1 MPSDVLAP
9 PDSLAALVAAEKDFV
24 QVAHHIA
31 AYCRLELET
40 AQDVRQVIQSRHQVQ
55 AVHEYIAKLIGNR
68 QQKLAAQ
75 NLLAEARLRQE
86 RWIGSWLRDHIQWG
100 GGARFHDGTLDSVG
114 VDKKNSHRWQSIA
127 GLEEDVFETYIAETT
142 TAERELTSAGA
153 LKLARLLRRSADIRE
168 RQAATHTYLQD
179 QPGTFY
185 TDLQAL
191 VSEGRRFACIYADP
205 PWAYSNQGTRAST
218 HNHYTTMTVEAIC
231 ALPVGQLAADQC
243 HLHLWCTNAF
253 LFECPKIF
261 AAWGFEFKSSFV
273 WVKPHLG
280 IGNYWR
286 NSHEFL
292 LLATR
297 GGLTAQNRGLRSW
310 LEADRTQHSAKP
322 ERIRDLVEAL
332 SPGPYLE
339 LFGRGEAPNW
349 VVWGNECLPTNGR
362 LLKLVGAEVYG

>member
-1 MPSDVLAP
+1 MTPNFPALPDPLAT
-9 PDSLAALVAAEKDFV
+9 LVTAEKDFV
-24 QVAHHIA
+24 QIAHHIA
-31 AYCRLELET
+31 DYCRLELET

-55 AVHEYIAKLIGNR
+55 AVQDYIAKLIGNR
-68 QQKLAAQ
+68 QQKLKAQ

-86 RWIGSWLRDHIQWG
+86 RWIGSWLGEHIQWG
-100 GGARFHDGTLDSVG
+100 GGARLHDATLDSMG
-114 VDKKNSHRWQSIA
+114 IEKTTSHRWQAIA
-127 GLEEDVFETYIAETT
+127 TLPDDRFETYITDTT
-142 TAERELTSAGA
+142 TADQELTSAGA
-153 LKLARLLRRSADIRE
+153 LKLARLLRKSADIQQ
-168 RQAATHTYLQD
+168 RQAATQTYLQD

-191 VSEGRRFACIYADP
+191 CAEGRRFACIYADP

-218 HNHYTTMTVEAIC
+218 HNHYSTMTVEAIC
-231 ALPVGQLAADQC
+231 ALPIGPLAADQC
-243 HLHLWCTNAF
+243 HLHLWTTNAF

-286 NSHEFL
+286 NSHEVL

-297 GGLTAQNRGLRSW
+297 GGLTAQHRGLRSW
-310 LEADRTQHSAKP
+310 GEFERGPHSAKP

-362 LLKLVGAEVYG
+362 LLKFVGA